1 MTNYPFAQSGKVY
14 SKASMKIFERY
25 QSSDQKNSRKSLKT
39 LEAIDSKTKIRL
51 QTLGDIDNFEM
62 KQAETAKKKE
72 RHGIFQSRELSS
84 MNSQTLM
91 SSDRKKEDLIYM

>member
-1 MTNYPFAQSGKVY
+1 MTNYPFAQSGKAY
-14 SKASMKIFERY
+14 SRASMKIFERY

-39 LEAIDSKTKIRL
+39 LEAIDSKAKIRL

-72 RHGIFQSRELSS
+72 RKGIFQSRELSS
-84 MNSQTLM
+84 
-91 SSDRKKEDLIYM
+91 KELRTTNTSM